1 MSDGARARGVAW
13 AAVRA
18 VAATERRTGLRALLL
33 FGVLF
38 GLVAGLVL
46 GTVALGARTAGAY
59 PRLTDAVDLDDVRVQ
74 VPVDQP
80 GLVAAVPTL
89 PDVRTAWMTY
99 GWVARVEGPAL
110 RFVSLGAGLDQPPDL
125 VRPVVVEGRAPAPD
139 AADEVMIS
147 EPLAEASDLRVG
159 TAVTVRIL
167 TLDQIARF
175 GSGVGDPKGPIL
187 RLWVVGIAR
196 MPAWGGPL
204 SEALTSPAFAQ
215 RYRGTAASRPAFVR
229 LDDTP
234 GAADRFAQAYAAA
247 AAEAPLSQ
255 LAAFLP
261 PRVYRP
267 RADGDP
273 AARAAERTLV
283 VGLTIF
289 AAVLAAGGLLVVGQG
304 LLRHHAA
311 HRASQE
317 VERALGLTPGERVAA
332 RLGAAAPAAVVAAVL
347 AGAIGMAAGTLQPLG
362 SQARFEPEPG
372 FRAPWE
378 VAVGGALVTAL
389 AFLALV
395 AVAAATA
402 GRRARAPA
410 RPTRPRG
417 SAWTALGP
425 ATLVGLRVAVRGHGR
440 AVAVSAGAAVA
451 VAGIVAALAFG
462 SGIALLL
469 SDPVRTGHAADLAL
483 EDAEEVDVAKLVGD
497 PRVAALSVTRSVVAR
512 LADGG
517 VLLVQAETQRKGE
530 VPAGLV
536 SGRMPVGPTEIALSP
551 RIAAQQGVN
560 VGDAVTVV
568 NRNGRPL
575 PLTVTGTVAVVDDAG
590 HLGTTNVVTD
600 AALGGLARTSPI
612 VRAEIV
618 AAPGQ
623 AGPLAAQL
631 GRNLEILP
639 RETPPEVR
647 NLADLAPLPEI
658 LAAALAVVAGAAM
671 AHTLVT
677 AARHHTREMAVLA
690 AVGATPRQVRGMLA
704 VLGGAIVAPALV
716 LGVPVGLATARLL
729 WWQVATSIGVGGDLT
744 PPVGLLTGTVAGV
757 FAAALLLALVPGLR
771 ATRESAVIRRS

>member
-1 MSDGARARGVAW
+1 M
-13 AAVRA
+13 
-18 VAATERRTGLRALLL
+18 
-33 FGVLF
+33 
-38 GLVAGLVL
+38 
-46 GTVALGARTAGAY
+46 
-59 PRLTDAVDLDDVRVQ
+59 
-74 VPVDQP
+74 
-80 GLVAAVPTL
+80 
-89 PDVRTAWMTY
+89 
-99 GWVARVEGPAL
+99 
-110 RFVSLGAGLDQPPDL
+110 
-125 VRPVVVEGRAPAPD
+125 
-139 AADEVMIS
+139 
-147 EPLAEASDLRVG
+147 
-159 TAVTVRIL
+159 
-167 TLDQIARF
+167 
-175 GSGVGDPKGPIL
+175 
-187 RLWVVGIAR
+187 
-196 MPAWGGPL
+196 
-204 SEALTSPAFAQ
+204 
-215 RYRGTAASRPAFVR
+215 
-229 LDDTP
+229 
-234 GAADRFAQAYAAA
+234 
-247 AAEAPLSQ
+247 
-255 LAAFLP
+255 
-261 PRVYRP
+261 YRP

-402 GRRARAPA
+402 GRRARGPA
-410 RPTRPRG
+410 RPARPRG

-425 ATLVGLRVAVRGHGR
+425 ATLVGLRLAVRGHGR

-469 SDPVRTGHAADLAL
+469 SDPVRTGQAADLAL

-536 SGRMPVGPTEIALSP
+536 SGRMPLGPTEIALSP
-551 RIAAQQGVN
+551 RIAAQQRPERRRHRHGGQPQRQAAPAH
-560 VGDAVTVV
+560 GDRHRRRRGRRAATSAPPTSSPTP
-568 NRNGRPL
+568 RWAGSRARRRSCAPRSSPRRARRARSPPSWAATWRSCRGRPR
-575 PLTVTGTVAVVDDAG
+575 PRCA
-590 HLGTTNVVTD
+590 
-600 AALGGLARTSPI
+600 TSPTSRRCRRSSPRRSPSSRGRRWRTPSSPP
-612 VRAEIV
+612 RATTPGRWPCWPRSAPRPGRS
-618 AAPGQ
+618 AACWPCS
-623 AGPLAAQL
+623 AG
-631 GRNLEILP
+631 RSS
-639 RETPPEVR
+639 R
-647 NLADLAPLPEI
+647 
-658 LAAALAVVAGAAM
+658 
-671 AHTLVT
+671 
-677 AARHHTREMAVLA
+677 
-690 AVGATPRQVRGMLA
+690 
-704 VLGGAIVAPALV
+704 PALV